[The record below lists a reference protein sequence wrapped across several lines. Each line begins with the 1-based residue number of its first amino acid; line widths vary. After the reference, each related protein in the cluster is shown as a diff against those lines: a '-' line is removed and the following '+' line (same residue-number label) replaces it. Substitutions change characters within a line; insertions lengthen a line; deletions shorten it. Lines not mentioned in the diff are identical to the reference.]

1 MLENILILRMFP
13 KDQTNFSAYTI
24 EFFNLAPINW
34 RGARVLSIPFIK
46 P

>member
-1 MLENILILRMFP
+1 MLEEILILRIFP

-24 EFFNLAPINW
+24 HPRSW

-46 P
+46 PYLY